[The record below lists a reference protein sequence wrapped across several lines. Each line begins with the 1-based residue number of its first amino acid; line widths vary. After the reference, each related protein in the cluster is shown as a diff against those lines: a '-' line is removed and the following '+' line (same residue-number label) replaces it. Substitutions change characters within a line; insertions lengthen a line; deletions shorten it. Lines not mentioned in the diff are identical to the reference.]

1 MAMPR
6 TRRRAVD
13 RPAPASVTSTTSISS
28 WPQFTGT
35 VTSPFIPARAAARS
49 TASARLFCL
58 RDRGEI
64 TVVHLAE
71 PVVHTLS
78 AGPVEALAEDG
89 IPEDL
94 RPVRRPRIVGIRD
107 GGAATLGRE

>member
-13 RPAPASVTSTTSISS
+13 RPAPASVTSTTVI
-28 WPQFTGT
+28 QLL
-35 VTSPFIPARAAARS
+35 AAAHGYRDLAVHS
-49 TASARLFCL
+49 CESGRAEHRVRACFRL

-71 PVVHTLS
+71 PVVHSLN

-89 IPEDL
+89 VAENL
-94 RPVRRPRIVGIRD
+94 RRFA
-107 GGAATLGRE
+107 GGVSSVYGTAALLR

>member
-13 RPAPASVTSTTSISS
+13 RPG
-28 WPQFTGT
+28 TG
-35 VTSPFIPARAAARS
+35 VRDFDYVVQLLAAAHGYRDLAAHS
-49 TASARLFCL
+49 GESGRAEHRVRACFCL

-64 TVVHLAE
+64 TVVLLAE

>member
-13 RPAPASVTSTTSISS
+13 RPAPASVTSTTVIQLLAAVHGYRDLAAHSCES
-28 WPQFTGT
+28 G
-35 VTSPFIPARAAARS
+35 RAEHRVRAC
-49 TASARLFCL
+49 FCL

-78 AGPVEALAEDG
+78 AGLVEALAEDG

-94 RPVRRPRIVGIRD
+94 PPVRRRRSVGIRD
-107 GGAATLGRE
+107 GGAA